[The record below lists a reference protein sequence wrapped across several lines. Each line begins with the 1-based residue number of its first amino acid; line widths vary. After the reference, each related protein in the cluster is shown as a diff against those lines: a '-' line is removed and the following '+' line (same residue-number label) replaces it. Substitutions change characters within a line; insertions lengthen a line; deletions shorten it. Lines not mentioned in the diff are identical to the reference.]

1 MDGIYNEALR
11 LKEEKL
17 KNRRELND
25 KINYT
30 EQQLMIITQEMKK
43 KIHSMVE
50 DVEQR
55 YALFIS
61 SFVRFRIF
69 QIDLL

>member
-1 MDGIYNEALR
+1 MFLFYLFSELRDVLDVIYSGALK

-17 KNRRELND
+17 MQRKELND
-25 KINYT
+25 KISYT

-55 YALFIS
+55 
-61 SFVRFRIF
+61 
-69 QIDLL
+69 

>member
-1 MDGIYNEALR
+1 MNYVYFFFSELRDILEGIYSDALK

-17 KNRRELND
+17 AERKELND

-30 EQQLMIITQEMKK
+30 EQQLMVVTQEMKK

-55 YALFIS
+55 
-61 SFVRFRIF
+61 
-69 QIDLL
+69 